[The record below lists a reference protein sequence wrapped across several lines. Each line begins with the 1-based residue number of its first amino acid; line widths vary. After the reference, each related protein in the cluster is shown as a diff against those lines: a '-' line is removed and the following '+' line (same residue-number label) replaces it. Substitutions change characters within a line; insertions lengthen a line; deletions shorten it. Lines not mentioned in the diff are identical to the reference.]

1 MSLQH
6 IQLRP
11 KENKALARQL
21 GGTRYGGELPKP
33 YAGPTITPID
43 RSMNRTPSASSAP
56 LLQALNGPA
65 PDIQGEAWARREEIV
80 AANQAKLDAE
90 ADALY
95 QSVQGLS
102 PEDQKYMLDK
112 VVTKGSS
119 SALAS
124 ALGAEPGSISPAAIR
139 TDPLMKTMMDKNYI
153 KKTATGYDWMLPEKA
168 KPELKSIEKWV
179 DESGWSHIIT
189 IDAEGNK
196 EDEIIGREAKEE
208 EPEKGLT
215 VSEAVALERLSMDKE
230 KAAKGEGDAI
240 IKQAIDLTGPKY
252 RIGEVIS
259 GKIIKQK
266 DVDNWNKS
274 YTENYNMVLEMYGN
288 KPAIPTGNLS
298 LDMIPDTTPEVKTRK
313 EEIALNKAQYE
324 DRPDIIMTM
333 EQLLGMPSTG
343 KWSPQL
349 EYMLFTY
356 GMEGK

>member
-1 MSLQH
+1 MPLQH

-11 KENKALARQL
+11 KKNPSVPALQRQL
-21 GGTRYGGELPKP
+21 QERSPQPGGTRYGGELPKP

-43 RSMNRTPSASSAP
+43 RGMNRTPSATSAP

-153 KKTATGYDWMLPEKA
+153 KKTATGYDWMLPEKEKKLTSQRVDSYSGEIVNVYA
-168 KPELKSIEKWV
+168 DGTELRTGNFEKLPEEKPTSADLLNEEKLAQLKKSFGNQYV
-179 DESGWSHIIT
+179 L
-189 IDAEGNK
+189 DAMDMLGAPPVA
-196 EDEIIGREAKEE
+196 G
-208 EPEKGLT
+208 EPQ
-215 VSEAVALERLSMDKE
+215 RDKE
-230 KAAKGEGDAI
+230 
-240 IKQAIDLTGPKY
+240 
-252 RIGEVIS
+252 
-259 GKIIKQK
+259 GKVVFIATQQ
-266 DVDNWNKS
+266 DVDNYWMSVVETVNSRKNL
-274 YTENYNMVLEMYGN
+274 ENGKVNMDWMQRLY
-288 KPAIPTGNLS
+288 K
-298 LDMIPDTTPEVKTRK
+298 TPE
-313 EEIALNKAQYE
+313 
-324 DRPDIIMTM
+324 DISRFQQMAGVETTGFWDEATIEAAEKMFGG
-333 EQLLGMPSTG
+333 GM
-343 KWSPQL
+343 
-349 EYMLFTY
+349 
-356 GMEGK
+356 